1 MAKPNTAGSKKNTAQ
16 KGTLK
21 KVLKY
26 VQRHGFFMV
35 LSILFAAITVALTL
49 YTPIL
54 IGDAID
60 LIVGKGQVDFAGI
73 AAILIKTGIIIGI
86 TALIQ
91 WLMNTINNRI
101 TYHVVRDIR
110 NEAFRKIEI
119 LPLSYI
125 DAHPYGDIV
134 NRVIADADQFADGL
148 LMGFT
153 QLFTGIVTI
162 LGTLF
167 FLFSISWKIA
177 IVVVIVT
184 PLSLFIAR
192 FIANR
197 TYRMFRVQSE
207 TRGQQTAF
215 IDEMIGNQKVVQA
228 FSHEGEALEEFDRIN
243 DRLADCS
250 LRATFY
256 SSLTNP
262 CTRFV
267 NSVVYA
273 GVALAG
279 ALICISTAGSVNPFT
294 IGQLSACLSYANQ
307 YTKPFNEISGVV
319 TELQNALACAS
330 RLFELIEEEPQI
342 PEPADAVELA
352 DVKGSVGLN
361 DVSFS
366 YVPDRKLIEGL
377 NLSVKP
383 GQRIAIV
390 GPTGCGKTTIINL
403 LMRFYD
409 VNSGSIT
416 VEGTDI
422 RNATRNS
429 LRSSYGMVLQETWLR
444 SGTIRDN
451 IVMGKPDATDEEIIA
466 AAKASHAHSFIK
478 RLPQGY
484 DTVITEDGGSLSQG
498 QKQLLCITR
507 VMLCLPPMLILDEAT
522 SSIDTRTEIKIQDSF
537 AKMMNGRT
545 SFIVAHRLSTIRE
558 ADVILVMKD
567 GHIIEQGNHEEL
579 LAKNGFYA
587 NLYNSQFAV

>member
-73 AAILIKTGIIIGI
+73 AAILIKTGIIISI

-250 LRATFY
+250 LKATFY

-279 ALICISTAGSVNPFT
+279 ALICIATAGAVNPFT

-352 DVKGSVGLN
+352 DVKGSVELN

-451 IVMGKPDATDEEIIA
+451 IVMGKPDATDEEVIE

>member
-26 VQRHGFFMV
+26 VKRHGFFMV

-403 LMRFYD
+403 LRSFYD

>member
-228 FSHEGEALEEFDRIN
+228 FSHEGEALEEFNRIN

-279 ALICISTAGSVNPFT
+279 ALICIATAGAVNPFT

-342 PEPADAVELA
+342 PEPADAVKLT

>member
-16 KGTLK
+16 KGTLR

-73 AAILIKTGIIIGI
+73 AAILIKTGIIISI

-279 ALICISTAGSVNPFT
+279 ALICIATAGAVNPFT

-352 DVKGSVGLN
+352 DVKGSVELN

>member
-1 MAKPNTAGSKKNTAQ
+1 M
-16 KGTLK
+16 
-21 KVLKY
+21 
-26 VQRHGFFMV
+26 
-35 LSILFAAITVALTL
+35 
-49 YTPIL
+49 
-54 IGDAID
+54 
-60 LIVGKGQVDFAGI
+60 
-73 AAILIKTGIIIGI
+73 
-86 TALIQ
+86 
-91 WLMNTINNRI
+91 
-101 TYHVVRDIR
+101 
-110 NEAFRKIEI
+110 
-119 LPLSYI
+119 
-125 DAHPYGDIV
+125 
-134 NRVIADADQFADGL
+134 
-148 LMGFT
+148 
-153 QLFTGIVTI
+153 
-162 LGTLF
+162 
-167 FLFSISWKIA
+167 
-177 IVVVIVT
+177 
-184 PLSLFIAR
+184 
-192 FIANR
+192 
-197 TYRMFRVQSE
+197 
-207 TRGQQTAF
+207 
-215 IDEMIGNQKVVQA
+215 
-228 FSHEGEALEEFDRIN
+228 
-243 DRLADCS
+243 
-250 LRATFY
+250 
-256 SSLTNP
+256 
-262 CTRFV
+262 
-267 NSVVYA
+267 
-273 GVALAG
+273 
-279 ALICISTAGSVNPFT
+279 
-294 IGQLSACLSYANQ
+294 
-307 YTKPFNEISGVV
+307 
-319 TELQNALACAS
+319 
-330 RLFELIEEEPQI
+330 
-342 PEPADAVELA
+342 ELA
-352 DVKGSVGLN
+352 DVKGSVELN

-484 DTVITEDGGSLSQG
+484 DTVINEDGGSLSQG

-545 SFIVAHRLSTIRE
+545 SSIVAHRLSTIRE